1 MPTESLNSHL
11 IKNPDLLQSLV
22 SGVRTCNNKRMD
34 YVINLSKQTPKSFQV
49 SGGHMPYN
57 TREGKVYARNLLY
70 VLNHPIY
77 SKFRENKESNHVTQ

>member
-1 MPTESLNSHL
+1 MSKKSLNAFLH
-11 IKNPDLLQSLV
+11 KNFCLVQSFV